1 MSKRKKLR
9 TSGGE
14 GIHPPKLPRNP
25 RPGNSDRAPQSSR
38 LGHLRHAE
46 ETESRSGPTPSAEQ
60 CREELGQTASS
71 SPDKEA
77 GALPR
82 LLGQPEKEP
91 VPLPPSQ
98 NSVGRFVPQ
107 FAKPRK
113 TATRQAER
121 REEDLGSGAFG
132 SEALPEP
139 SALQAR
145 GQPQEE
151 FPQLA
156 LQGRGGA
163 QEARD
168 SEDQTQAESTRPK
181 PSGQS
186 PVTPVSGDRDPQ
198 PLASTSASPEW
209 GTVPSA
215 SERAS
220 QDHLSEHGTHMPDGG
235 STEEGWVP
243 GDHGQRGH
251 LPGSDAEEKEP
262 DRAAPQEGDAH
273 GGAEADLPE
282 GCQKEGD
289 GILGPEPG
297 SAVQGPPGTGGGA
310 EWSCSSPRC
319 SPLGAVVIT
328 DVSTDPTE
336 PEQRALGATGPD
348 RVVSARMLASPSGRA
363 ADGGRGGA
371 LLDHMSLTGES
382 TGGRGEARQEDKP
395 PGDVLG
401 CLAASLVLA
410 HEIQEPTV
418 GAGDSSPFTLETGP
432 GVGQTQLPGP
442 DQEGLGGVCLLPL
455 PSQAVGEK
463 AAELGS
469 QSHKQDLQGLGLSL
483 GASPPPVYREA
494 VDRLPQDAGSCQGS
508 SDTHTGLAGQPQH
521 PPDSSEQ
528 AIWEGSPAMELDF
541 LPDSQIQDALQA
553 PGFEAPPEQLFPA
566 GSRLDPCWPGT
577 SPHADSGPLAEAQPR
592 TRMGMETCEAARMED
607 ATDTVRGLII
617 ELSSLNRLIMGTRR
631 DLEAFKRLNYYRKA
645 KPAGKAPAPYTPEG
659 AGSLPRGEQSWRDS

>member
-132 SEALPEP
+132 S
-139 SALQAR
+139 
-145 GQPQEE
+145 
-151 FPQLA
+151 
-156 LQGRGGA
+156 
-163 QEARD
+163 
-168 SEDQTQAESTRPK
+168 
-181 PSGQS
+181 
-186 PVTPVSGDRDPQ
+186 
-198 PLASTSASPEW
+198 
-209 GTVPSA
+209 
-215 SERAS
+215 
-220 QDHLSEHGTHMPDGG
+220 
-235 STEEGWVP
+235 
-243 GDHGQRGH
+243 
-251 LPGSDAEEKEP
+251 
-262 DRAAPQEGDAH
+262 
-273 GGAEADLPE
+273 
-282 GCQKEGD
+282 
-289 GILGPEPG
+289 
-297 SAVQGPPGTGGGA
+297 
-310 EWSCSSPRC
+310 
-319 SPLGAVVIT
+319 
-328 DVSTDPTE
+328 
-336 PEQRALGATGPD
+336 
-348 RVVSARMLASPSGRA
+348 
-363 ADGGRGGA
+363 
-371 LLDHMSLTGES
+371 
-382 TGGRGEARQEDKP
+382 
-395 PGDVLG
+395 
-401 CLAASLVLA
+401 
-410 HEIQEPTV
+410 
-418 GAGDSSPFTLETGP
+418 
-432 GVGQTQLPGP
+432 
-442 DQEGLGGVCLLPL
+442 
-455 PSQAVGEK
+455 
-463 AAELGS
+463 
-469 QSHKQDLQGLGLSL
+469 
-483 GASPPPVYREA
+483 
-494 VDRLPQDAGSCQGS
+494 
-508 SDTHTGLAGQPQH
+508 
-521 PPDSSEQ
+521 
-528 AIWEGSPAMELDF
+528 
-541 LPDSQIQDALQA
+541 
-553 PGFEAPPEQLFPA
+553 LFPA